1 MANET
6 DYNLFQ
12 KYNFISEQ
20 YTKYFGSSLYIMCLC
35 GSLMNILTFLQRT
48 YNRRACSLYLLI
60 SSICDF
66 IHLNIG
72 LLTTVLQYGFHY
84 NFTINSITYYRIK
97 NYLVYVFI
105 IISATLTTLA
115 GIDRYMLSSEKST
128 RWNYSRRSVG
138 IRNIKSTIFF
148 WAVISIPI
156 IFCSE
161 HSYHSFE
168 INQITCSNSR
178 QPVLCI
184 LVRII
189 YICLLNG
196 FIPPLIMMIFG
207 LLTYNNARHLY
218 QRSQLKSIR
227 VRQINQQLTSMLIL
241 QSIKS
246 TITSIPYSI
255 FNFYRIRTVNKSKT
269 LGHQAIDNLINQIV
283 ELLFWSNYTSF
294 YIYIYSSDIFKNQ
307 WIKTMKKI
315 IFCTCR
321 KHTGTALAIE

>member
-1 MANET
+1 M
-6 DYNLFQ
+6 YFQ

-20 YTKYFGSSLYIMCLC
+20 YTKYVGSFLYIMCLC

-48 YNRRACSLYLLI
+48 YNRRACSLYLLV
-60 SSICDF
+60 SSTCDF

-72 LLTTVLQYGFHY
+72 LLTTIVQYSFHY
-84 NFTINSITYYRIK
+84 NLTINSITYYRIK
-97 NYLVYVFI
+97 NYLVYVFM

-115 GIDRYMLSSEKST
+115 GIDRYMLSSEKSA

-138 IRNIKSTIFF
+138 IRNIKLTIFF
-148 WAVISIPI
+148 WIVMSIPV

-168 INQITCSNSR
+168 INQITCSNLCQS
-178 QPVLCI
+178 VLCI

-196 FIPPLIMMIFG
+196 FVPPLIMMIFG
-207 LLTYNNARHLY
+207 LLTCNNARRLY
-218 QRSQLKSIR
+218 QRSQSKSTR
-227 VRQINQQLTSMLIL
+227 VRQINQHLTSMLIL
-241 QSIKS
+241 QSIQS
-246 TITSIPYSI
+246 TIISTPYSI
-255 FNFYRIRTVNKSKT
+255 FHFYRIVTVNKSKT
-269 LGHQAIDNLINQIV
+269 LRHQAIDNLINQIV

-294 YIYIYSSDIFKNQ
+294 YIYIYSSDIFRNR

-315 IFCTCR
+315 IFCTCKKR
-321 KHTGTALAIE
+321 TETASVIE